1 MKHLLVL
8 IDSNRKMLEGK
19 YAALPK

>member
-19 YAALPK
+19 YAALSK